1 MEFIK
6 DILDQ
11 MQLYHYFITAY
22 IIAVIWLIWEAKNAP
37 VMPDE
42 YDLPV
47 EKKDTDFE
55 DDYEN
60 QPFAD

>member
-22 IIAVIWLIWEAKNAP
+22 I
-37 VMPDE
+37 MPDE